1 MASTS
6 GRTRRATLA
15 ACGVAAPL
23 VYTAA
28 VIASSLNY
36 PGYDHLKNF
45 VSELGAVG
53 APGAA
58 IMNYAGFLP
67 YGVLMT
73 AFAVALNRGIR
84 PAVGGWLGPIV
95 LGIYGLAYVA
105 VAMAPCDPGCQ
116 SAAPSLHHRMHLL
129 LGDLIILTAVLG
141 PFTLYPRMVNDRA
154 WRSLFAVTLVLPAAS
169 WVVLELSGVGMSGPL
184 RQRLWLLL
192 LFVWIE
198 LVALRLLRIGA
209 STGEK
214 SFPQAAA

>member
-1 MASTS
+1 MASTV
-6 GRTRRATLA
+6 GLTRPAALA

-23 VYTAA
+23 VFTAA

-36 PGYDHLKNF
+36 PGYDNLRNF

-67 YGVLMT
+67 YGILII

-84 PAVGGWLGPIV
+84 PAAGGWLGPIV
-95 LGIYGLAYVA
+95 LAIYGLAYVGVA
-105 VAMAPCDPGCQ
+105 VAPCDPGCQ
-116 SAAPSLHHRMHLL
+116 SAAPSLRHRMHLL
-129 LGDLIILTAVLG
+129 LGDLIFLTAVLG

-154 WRSLFAVTLVLPAAS
+154 WRSLSAVTLVLPAAS
-169 WVVLELSGVGMSGPL
+169 WVILELSGVGMSGPL

-198 LVALRLLRIGA
+198 VVAIRLLGIGTTA
-209 STGEK
+209 GER
-214 SFPQAAA
+214 SVA